1 MPANSTVSKK
11 RKKGRYVVATATE
24 LPPGKRK
31 IVTVGG
37 GEIGI
42 FNIAGKLHALR
53 NICPHKGG
61 PLCSGRLRPHVVS
74 PSVYQIDYEQDK
86 QVLKCPW
93 HQWEFDIQTGRALYD
108 ASLRVKIYVV
118 RREGEEI
125 VLYLD
130 DFS

>member
-1 MPANSTVSKK
+1 M
-11 RKKGRYVVATATE
+11 VATAME

-31 IVTVGG
+31 IVVVGG
-37 GEIGI
+37 REIGI
-42 FNIAGKLHALR
+42 FNIAGKFHALR

-61 PLCSGRLRPHVVS
+61 ALCTGRIRPHVVS

-93 HQWEFDIQTGRALYD
+93 HQWEFDIKTGRALCD
-108 ASLRVKIYVV
+108 SSLQVKIYVV
-118 RREGEEI
+118 RWEGEEI